1 MSVDTNVDGMR
12 LEKPRPLPTP
22 TTQPFWDGLAAGE
35 VRIQQCSDCGGWVFY
50 PRSRCSHCLGDRL
63 EWRTVTGAGTIFTF
77 SVATQATFPAFA
89 DEVPQIIAVVEL
101 PEGVHMTTT
110 IVDAAPEDVRV
121 GAAVTPVFD
130 RGDDG
135 LTLLRHRLA

>member
-1 MSVDTNVDGMR
+1 MSDDVNADDQRMR
-12 LEKPRPLPTP
+12 KPRPLPTP
-22 TTQPFWDGLAAGE
+22 TTQPFWDALAAE
-35 VRIQQCSDCGGWVFY
+35 QVRIQRCLDCQGWVFY

-63 EWRTVTGAGTIFTF
+63 EWRTVSGAGVIFTF

-101 PEGVHMTTT
+101 PEGVRMTTT
-110 IVDAAPEDVRV
+110 IVGAEPGAVRV
-121 GAAVTPVFD
+121 GAAVEPVFD
-130 RGDDG
+130 HGDDG